1 MSEELC
7 VFGEVLFDVFPGGH
21 RVLGGAPF
29 NVAWH
34 LQAFLQTP
42 YFISRVGNDPDGI
55 HIRKAML
62 DWGMNTSA
70 LQTDDRLS
78 TGRVS
83 IELHDGEPEYDIVE
97 PAAYDAIQI
106 SPGCEP
112 PCQFLYHGTLA
123 IRNEVSRRALEQIT
137 SCAHKTV
144 FVDVNLRNPWW
155 DKNVV
160 TKLLKSADW
169 VKLNYD
175 EFSLLY
181 ASNKSGKHVLSSFIA
196 EYGLRGVIL
205 TRGNAGAEIMTANA
219 EHHEIKPGV
228 AVEVVDSVGAGD
240 AFSAVTII
248 GLSNNWP
255 LKTTIQRAQNF
266 ASAIVGQRGAT
277 VTDKDFYQNFLNS
290 WNVSQTAE

>member
-1 MSEELC
+1 MMSEELC
-7 VFGEVLFDVFPGGH
+7 VFGEVLFDVFPDGQ

-34 LQAFLQTP
+34 LQAFSQAP
-42 YFISRVGNDPDGI
+42 FFISRVGEDPEGMQ
-55 HIRKAML
+55 IRKDML

-97 PAAYDAIQI
+97 PAAYDAIEEL
-106 SPGCEP
+106 PGCEP
-112 PCQFLYHGTLA
+112 VCQFLYHGSLA
-123 IRNEVSRRALEQIT
+123 IRNEISRRALEQLK
-137 SCAHKTV
+137 SCQPTTV
-144 FVDVNLRNPWW
+144 FVDVNLRKPWW
-155 DKNVV
+155 DKPVV
-160 TKLLKSADW
+160 TELLKGADW
-169 VKLNYD
+169 VKLNND
-175 EFSLLY
+175 EFNLLY
-181 ASNKSGKHVLSSFIA
+181 ASNDTGKNTLSSFID

-205 TRGNAGAEIMTANA
+205 THGKAGAEVMTANA
-219 EHHEIKPGV
+219 EHHDIKPDI

-240 AFSAVTII
+240 AFSAVTIM
-248 GLSNNWP
+248 GLNNNWS

-277 VTDKDFYQNFLNS
+277 VIDQGFYQNFLNAWDIS
-290 WNVSQTAE
+290 